1 MESYDT
7 FFPGSNLLLA
17 LLLAALVCF
26 QNPSC
31 RLNHSPCLIKDHP
44 SMYTFKQYPL
54 SHEHKMDKT
63 KYSSLKVALETPKLL
78 KTTIKRPWKIM
89 F

>member
-1 MESYDT
+1 MESYAT

-26 QNPSC
+26 QNPPC
-31 RLNHSPCLIKDHP
+31 RLNHCTCLIKNHP

-54 SHEHKMDKT
+54 SHEHKNGQDQ
-63 KYSSLKVALETPKLL
+63 YSSLKVALETPNS
-78 KTTIKRPWKIM
+78 
-89 F
+89 